1 MTTGAAVVVTDR
13 STAIAWAASC
23 CTDAN
28 VVYLD
33 TETTGLDGG
42 AEIIDLAV
50 IDHIGRPLLDTLV
63 RPKRRIP
70 ADATAIHGI
79 DDGIVA
85 GAPGWPD
92 VYPQLAALLAH
103 ASQVVVYNSDFDA
116 RIITQVSLAAGL
128 PPLGAP
134 WTCAMQ
140 GYAAFA
146 GQRHERYG
154 GWRWHKLIIAAERF
168 AYPLSQ
174 RHRALDDAR
183 MCRAVVLGMATGA
196 ALDRTSSTPERRA

>member
-1 MTTGAAVVVTDR
+1 
-13 STAIAWAASC
+13 
-23 CTDAN
+23 
-28 VVYLD
+28 
-33 TETTGLDGG
+33 
-42 AEIIDLAV
+42 
-50 IDHIGRPLLDTLV
+50 
-63 RPKRRIP
+63 
-70 ADATAIHGI
+70 
-79 DDGIVA
+79 
-85 GAPGWPD
+85 
-92 VYPQLAALLAH
+92 
-103 ASQVVVYNSDFDA
+103 
-116 RIITQVSLAAGL
+116 
-128 PPLGAP
+128 
-134 WTCAMQ
+134 MQ